1 MSLFHLHKPYQ
12 PAGDQPKAIQELSR
26 FLESGTQHQTLLGVT
41 GSGKTFTMANVI
53 ANLNRPALIISHNKT
68 LASQLYQEFKTFFPD
83 NAVHYFVSY
92 YDYYQPEAYIP
103 QTDTYIEKDAKI
115 NDFIDSM
122 RHAATASA
130 LTRKDLI
137 IVASVSCIYGL
148 GDPVEYKKAAVII
161 EAGMKLPQRAFLKH
175 LIEIQYE
182 RNDIERRAGVF
193 RVRGE
198 SVELIAPS
206 GNDVVRIEWDGDVI
220 DRITLEPLRIVAD
233 TLQHKKILS
242 SYQVFPGKH
251 FVMPQDK
258 LGDALKNIENELEER
273 LSELRGKN
281 KILEA
286 ERLKQR
292 TRFDLATLRETGFV
306 HGIENYSRHLSFRK
320 PGEPGATLLDYL
332 PKDFLLFI
340 DESHMTMP
348 QIRGMYAGDRA
359 RKETLIEY
367 GFRLPSAIDN
377 RPLMFD
383 EFLKKV
389 GQTIYVSAT
398 PAEYEIELSKEH
410 VAEQIIR
417 PTGLLDPQVE
427 VRSATTS
434 DDGISQMRDVMNEIR
449 KRTEKNERTLVTT
462 LTKRMAEDLA
472 QFLKDEKIKTEYI
485 HSDIKTMERT
495 KILTDLRKGTYD
507 VIVGINLLRE
517 GIDLPEVSLVI
528 ILDADKEGFLRNAS
542 TLIQTIGRAAR
553 HTSGTVIMYAD
564 RTTKSMQYAIDET
577 NRRRTIQA
585 AYNTEHHIKPQ
596 SITRAI
602 NETLFGIEMKK
613 PKIDITTLTKKISK
627 EKLVE
632 ELTEEMYE
640 AAKALDF
647 ERAAELRDAIK
658 EIGPVTAP

>member
-1 MSLFHLHKPYQ
+1 MSLFQLHKPYQ
-12 PAGDQPKAIQELSR
+12 SAGDQPKAIRELTR
-26 FLESGTQHQTLLGVT
+26 FLEAGATHQTLLGVT
-41 GSGKTFTMANVI
+41 GSGKTFTMANII
-53 ANLNRPALIISHNKT
+53 ANLDRPALIISHNKT
-68 LASQLYQEFKTFFPD
+68 LASQLYQEFKTFFPE

-130 LTRKDLI
+130 LTRRDLI

-148 GDPVEYKKAAVII
+148 GDPVEYKKAAII
-161 EAGMKLPQRAFLKH
+161 IDPGTKISQRAFLKH
-175 LIEIQYE
+175 LVEIQYE
-182 RNDIERRAGVF
+182 RNDVERRAGVF

-198 SVELIAPS
+198 AVELIAPS
-206 GNDVVRIEWDGDVI
+206 GNNIVRIEWDGNVI
-220 DRITLEPLRIVAD
+220 DRITIEPLRIVAD
-233 TLQHKKILS
+233 TLQHRKILS

-258 LGDALKNIENELEER
+258 LGAALQNIEEELEAR
-273 LSELRGKN
+273 LAELRNNN

-306 HGIENYSRHLSFRK
+306 HGIENYSRQLSFRK

-332 PKDFLLFI
+332 PQDFLLFV

-383 EFLKKV
+383 EFVKKI
-389 GQTIYVSAT
+389 GQTVYVSAT
-398 PAEYEIELSKEH
+398 PAEYEMELSKEH
-410 VAEQIIR
+410 IAEQIIR

-427 VRSATTS
+427 VRSAS
-434 DDGISQMRDVMNEIR
+434 DNQMKDVLSEIE
-449 KRTEKNERTLVTT
+449 KRIEKKERILVTT

-472 QFLKDEKIKTEYI
+472 QFLKDENIKTEYI

-495 KILTDLRKGTYD
+495 KILMDLRKGTYD

-564 RTTKSMQYAIDET
+564 RTTKSMQFAIDET
-577 NRRRTIQA
+577 NRRRAIQA
-585 AYNTEHHIKPQ
+585 AYNTEHNIKPQ
-596 SITRAI
+596 SITREI

-613 PKIDITTLTKKISK
+613 PKINITELTKKISK
-627 EKLVE
+627 EKLIE
-632 ELTEEMYE
+632 ELTKEMYE
-640 AAKALDF
+640 VAQELDF

-658 EIGPVTAP
+658 ELEEK